1 MGRATKDVT
10 DTELSILEVLWAHEM
25 TSVRL
30 IAEEIYPKVGPSQIA
45 TVQKLLERLQAKKY
59 IKPNRRLW
67 PHQYEAK
74 VSRED
79 LLTGQLQQVAN
90 RMCSGKL
97 PLLATHLADTLT
109 PAQRKSLIKKLQ
121 TASKSRKR

>member
-10 DTELSILEVLWAHEM
+10 DTELSILEVLWDNE
-25 TSVRL
+25 TSSVRE
-30 IAEEIYPKVGPSQIA
+30 IAEEIYPKVGASQIA

-79 LLTGQLQQVAN
+79 LLTGQLQQLAN

-97 PLLATHLADTLT
+97 QALAAHLADTFT
-109 PAQRKSLIKKLQ
+109 AAQRKSLVKQLQSTKK
-121 TASKSRKR
+121 R